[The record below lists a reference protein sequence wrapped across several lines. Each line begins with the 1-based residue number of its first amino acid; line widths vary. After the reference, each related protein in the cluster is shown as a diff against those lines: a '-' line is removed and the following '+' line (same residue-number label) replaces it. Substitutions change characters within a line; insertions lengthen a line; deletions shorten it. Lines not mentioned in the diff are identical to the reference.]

1 MKVQIKLRSAKTCT
15 IGFNYSAHLVALTKS
30 LPGRV
35 WDRNNSVW
43 TIPIGVLEQAVNLYK
58 SKGVEVLVSQDVK
71 IALNELQEQNK
82 AMLQKVQVKAL
93 DYDVR
98 SLAYKT
104 TPFTHQF
111 EGIERA
117 LQSDNL
123 LLADDMGLG
132 KTLMSI
138 TTACIRKD
146 KYGVKKTLIVCG
158 INSVKYN
165 WQQEISIH
173 SYEQGTVF
181 AGKNISERLEM
192 LEAWVNNEDTNYF
205 GIINIESLQKTEILD
220 ILTKACKKKI
230 IGMVIIDEIH
240 KCKNPTSIRGKAI
253 HKLNADYKLG
263 LTGTPIM
270 NRVEE
275 LYNILKWLGAV
286 NMNFTQFKNYYCN
299 FGGYMNREIIGYKNL
314 EQLRSTLSTCMLRRR
329 KEEVLDLPDKL
340 YKTEYLELDKKSM
353 KLYMGIRQE
362 LVKKISEIVLDS
374 NPLSKLLR
382 LRQVT
387 GGLLDENTVKFDRV
401 LEILEEA
408 KANKRKVIIF
418 SQWKA
423 QIDALC
429 SYLEANSIHPFVI
442 DGTVK
447 AEDRQAIVNKY
458 QNIKD
463 FAVIAGTIGAMG
475 TGLTLNTAE
484 TVIFLDK
491 AWTPAD
497 NKQAEDR
504 AHRIGTKH
512 TVNIVSLVCKDTID
526 EYIENMLVEK
536 QDLFNN
542 IVEGRDTSKESK
554 EKLIK
559 QLLGVM

>member
-1 MKVQIKLRSAKTCT
+1 MKIQIKLRSAKTCT
-15 IGFNYSAHLVALTKS
+15 IQFSYNASLVARTKS
-30 LPGRV
+30 ISGRI

-43 TIPIGVLEQAVNLYK
+43 TIPLSSLQEALAVYEQND
-58 SKGVEVLVSQDVK
+58 VEVQLSQDVK
-71 IALNELQEQNK
+71 LAYKEFLDAQKGLAK
-82 AMLQKVQVKAL
+82 KVQATPL
-93 DYDVR
+93 DFNLR
-98 SLAYKT
+98 SLDYKT

-138 TTACIRKD
+138 TTACIRKER
-146 KYGVKKTLIVCG
+146 YGVKKTLIICG

-165 WQQEISIH
+165 WQQEIKLH

-181 AGKNISERLEM
+181 AGKNISERLEL
-192 LEAWVNNEDTNYF
+192 LEAWVNDEDTNYF
-205 GIINIESLQKTEILD
+205 GIINIESLQKAEILD
-220 ILTKACKKKI
+220 ILVRACKKNI

-253 HKLNADYKLG
+253 QKLNPTYKLG
-263 LTGTPIM
+263 LTGTPLM

-275 LYNILKWLGAV
+275 LYNILKWLGAETKT
-286 NMNFTQFKNYYCN
+286 FTQFKQYYCN

-314 EQLRSTLSTCMLRRR
+314 PQLREVLATCMLRRR
-329 KEEVLDLPDKL
+329 KEDVLDLPDKL

-353 KLYMGIRQE
+353 KMYMDIRQE
-362 LVKKISEIVLDS
+362 LIKKISEIVLDS

-382 LRQVT
+382 LRQLT

-423 QIDALC
+423 EIDALC
-429 SYLEANSIHPFVI
+429 NYLEANSIHPFVI

-458 QNIKD
+458 QSVKD

-512 TVNIVSLVCKDTID
+512 NVNIISLVCKDTID

-542 IVEGRDTSKESK
+542 IVEGRNTSKESK

>member
-30 LPGRV
+30 LQGRA
-35 WDRNNSVW
+35 WDRNNGVW
-43 TIPIGVLEQAVNLYK
+43 TIPIGVLEQAINLYK

-71 IALNELQEQNK
+71 IALNELQKQNK
-82 AMLQKVQVKAL
+82 AMLQKVQAKAL
-93 DYDVR
+93 DFDVR

-104 TPFTHQF
+104 KPFTHQF

-138 TTACIRKD
+138 TTACIRKS

-253 HKLNADYKLG
+253 HNLNADY
-263 LTGTPIM
+263 
-270 NRVEE
+270 
-275 LYNILKWLGAV
+275 
-286 NMNFTQFKNYYCN
+286 
-299 FGGYMNREIIGYKNL
+299 
-314 EQLRSTLSTCMLRRR
+314 
-329 KEEVLDLPDKL
+329 
-340 YKTEYLELDKKSM
+340 
-353 KLYMGIRQE
+353 
-362 LVKKISEIVLDS
+362 
-374 NPLSKLLR
+374 
-382 LRQVT
+382 
-387 GGLLDENTVKFDRV
+387 
-401 LEILEEA
+401 
-408 KANKRKVIIF
+408 
-418 SQWKA
+418 
-423 QIDALC
+423 
-429 SYLEANSIHPFVI
+429 
-442 DGTVK
+442 
-447 AEDRQAIVNKY
+447 
-458 QNIKD
+458 
-463 FAVIAGTIGAMG
+463 
-475 TGLTLNTAE
+475 
-484 TVIFLDK
+484 
-491 AWTPAD
+491 
-497 NKQAEDR
+497 
-504 AHRIGTKH
+504 
-512 TVNIVSLVCKDTID
+512 
-526 EYIENMLVEK
+526 
-536 QDLFNN
+536 
-542 IVEGRDTSKESK
+542 
-554 EKLIK
+554 
-559 QLLGVM
+559 